1 MTTTKDGATSRGVR
15 GKQAQVLDAAVELF
29 LANGF
34 DQTSMDAIAARAG
47 VSKTTVYAHYAD
59 KVALFRAVVERSA
72 VSLAVELDHTRLLV
86 TDDAEAKLTQII
98 VNVLEATT
106 APEFLA
112 FLRVI
117 ITENTRHPDL
127 TRVMQDAG
135 SPDLIGLVA
144 EALEEQAA
152 TRGYSLSDPRMFA
165 TLLLRMAVSGPQ
177 LDSLLFTKFRPAPS
191 LLEAH
196 ARWVVTVF
204 LRGIEPGERGGGEVA
219 PPDSSYH
226 YPWFPDT
233 AVQAPSI

>member
-1 MTTTKDGATSRGVR
+1 MR
-15 GKQAQVLDAAVELF
+15 GKQPQVLDAAVELF

-47 VSKTTVYAHYAD
+47 VSKSTVYAHYAD

-72 VSLAVELDHTRLLV
+72 VSLALELDHTRLLV

-98 VNVLEATT
+98 LNVLEATT

-117 ITENTRHPDL
+117 ITENTRQPDL
-127 TRVMQDAG
+127 ARAVQGAG
-135 SPDLIGLVA
+135 YPDVIGLIA

-152 TRGYSLSDPRMFA
+152 NRGYSLSDPRMFA
-165 TLLLRMAVSGPQ
+165 TLLLRMAVSSPQ
-177 LDSLLFTKFRPAPS
+177 IDSLLFAKFRPTPS

-196 ARWVVTVF
+196 ARWVLTVF
-204 LRGIEPGERGGGEVA
+204 LRGIEPRERGGGAVA

-226 YPWFPDT
+226 YPWLPDT
-233 AVQAPSI
+233 AAQAPDF